1 MSKWQYE
8 SDITP
13 STITITDL
21 VNQDWVMRITPDRKI
36 EVNEDVEVT
45 EAAQKVLDVI
55 QEMMDRQKPERNGM
69 DKKVWARFHQWQGL
83 TDDEMAEIIG
93 HTVEFCYESGMMG
106 EARAIEQAL
115 KEKNY
120 G

>member
-1 MSKWQYE
+1 MGGIYYQRTKPSK
-8 SDITP
+8 
-13 STITITDL
+13 
-21 VNQDWVMRITPDRKI
+21 
-36 EVNEDVEVT
+36 NEYVEFD
-45 EAAQKVLDVI
+45 ELYI
-55 QEMMDRQKPERNGM
+55 HP
-69 DKKVWARFHQWQGL
+69 HQWQGL